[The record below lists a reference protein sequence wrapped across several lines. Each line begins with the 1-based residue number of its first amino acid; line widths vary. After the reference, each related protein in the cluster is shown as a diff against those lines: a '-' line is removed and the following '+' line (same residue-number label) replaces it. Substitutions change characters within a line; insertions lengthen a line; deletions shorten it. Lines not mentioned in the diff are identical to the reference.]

1 MKGRS
6 QMTSA
11 VFGYDHIMM
20 RAEYRTPDPHS
31 HLAVHFIAGLDGP
44 VHCVVSGDSFD
55 ADAVFIASDVVHTA
69 YAETGDML
77 VFLFD
82 TAGSIAE
89 EAQKQYLC
97 GRPYFCGDKET
108 VEKLREIWK
117 NNPPAQADSLITQL
131 LGLDTVENTLRDERI
146 SQVLEYLRSL
156 DEVPEDITAQLCAK
170 VCLSPSRL
178 SHLFKENV
186 GISLHRYLAMDKMRK
201 GYIHFQKYGNITE
214 ASMRAGFDSPSHF
227 AATCKR
233 MFGISFSEF
242 VKGSE

>member
-6 QMTSA
+6 QMTST

-117 NNPPAQADSLITQL
+117 NNPPAQANSLITQL
-131 LGLDTVENTLRDERI
+131 LGLDTVGNTLRDERI

>member
-6 QMTSA
+6 QMTSTI
-11 VFGYDHIMM
+11 FGYDHIMM

-131 LGLDTVENTLRDERI
+131 LGLDTVGNTLRDERI

-214 ASMRAGFDSPSHF
+214 ASLRAGFDSPSHF

>member
-131 LGLDTVENTLRDERI
+131 LGLDTVGNTLRDERI

>member
-1 MKGRS
+1 
-6 QMTSA
+6 MTST
-11 VFGYDHIMM
+11 VFGYDHIML

-117 NNPPAQADSLITQL
+117 NNPPAQADSLVTQL
-131 LGLDTVENTLRDERI
+131 LGLDTVGNTLRDERI

>member
-6 QMTSA
+6 QMTST

-131 LGLDTVENTLRDERI
+131 LGLDTVGNTLRDERI

-214 ASMRAGFDSPSHF
+214 ASLRAGFDSPSHF

>member
-6 QMTSA
+6 QMTST

-69 YAETGDML
+69 YAETGYML

-131 LGLDTVENTLRDERI
+131 LGLDTVGNTLRDERI

>member
-6 QMTSA
+6 QMTST

-131 LGLDTVENTLRDERI
+131 LGIDTVGNTLRDERI

-214 ASMRAGFDSPSHF
+214 ASLRAGFDSPSHF

>member
-1 MKGRS
+1 
-6 QMTSA
+6 MTSA

-214 ASMRAGFDSPSHF
+214 SSMRAGFDSPSHF

>member
-6 QMTSA
+6 QMTST

-31 HLAVHFIAGLDGP
+31 HLAVYFIAGLDGP

-131 LGLDTVENTLRDERI
+131 LGLDTVGNTLRDERI

-178 SHLFKENV
+178 SHLFKENM

>member
-1 MKGRS
+1 
-6 QMTSA
+6 MTST

-131 LGLDTVENTLRDERI
+131 LGLDTVGNTLRDERI

>member
-227 AATCKR
+227 AATCTR

>member
-31 HLAVHFIAGLDGP
+31 HLAVHFIAGLDAP